1 MFEGLSNLEDMV
13 FQSNSI
19 EVLEPST
26 FIHLVSLRYL
36 DLQSNYIS
44 SLPKGVFKGLTNLDS
59 LHLGGNKIASIR
71 NSTFV
76 SLTNLTYL
84 DLSDN
89 PLVVIDAHAFRGLS
103 RLETLIISETQL
115 VNVDEG
121 AAFGTDNLLELTADD
136 PKLCCLFKPSEDCNT
151 PPNPFATCE
160 GLLRNTLLRT
170 CIWLIGISAL
180 VGNVLVI
187 AWRTYKRR
195 LDRENSVQMN
205 FITNLAL
212 ADFLMGMYM
221 IFIGSADAFFG
232 KDYYLQAATWRN
244 SFACKLS
251 GFVAMVSSEA
261 SVFLLVLIS
270 LDRFIC
276 IVFPFGKFRFRTR
289 SSRIALCFTWL
300 LAILLAIIPIIIGDR
315 ISGFYGYSD
324 VCIGLPLVTP
334 ATGFQGVWVESGDGE
349 TLDRHFLST
358 GNTGWA
364 YSTAVFIVLNLICFV
379 AVFVFYVAIFVYV
392 RKAAVSSGRKTE
404 RKSEIRMAMK
414 MAVIVGTD
422 FLCWMPVIIMGIL
435 SQSGS
440 AVIPVVTYVW
450 TIVFVLPINSSLNPY
465 LYTISTIIQ
474 QGGSRKSSI
483 GSHRH
488 SAISQRTS
496 LSGGN
501 SQAQECLKSTTQ
513 Q

>member
-1 MFEGLSNLEDMV
+1 MKQLLKYLTDV
-13 FQSNSI
+13 FSI
-19 EVLEPST
+19 
-26 FIHLVSLRYL
+26 
-36 DLQSNYIS
+36 
-44 SLPKGVFKGLTNLDS
+44 
-59 LHLGGNKIASIR
+59 SIYFY
-71 NSTFV
+71 T
-76 SLTNLTYL
+76 
-84 DLSDN
+84 
-89 PLVVIDAHAFRGLS
+89 S
-103 RLETLIISETQL
+103 R
-115 VNVDEG
+115 
-121 AAFGTDNLLELTADD
+121 TADD
-136 PKLCCLFKPSEDCNT
+136 PKLCCLFKPSVDCNT

-205 FITNLAL
+205 FITNLAV

-289 SSRIALCFTWL
+289 SSRIAICFAWL

-349 TLDRHFLST
+349 TLDHHFVST
-358 GNTGWA
+358 GNSGWA
-364 YSTAVFIVLNLICFV
+364 YSTAVFIGLNLICFV

-392 RKAAVSSGRKTE
+392 RKAAVSSGRKTQ
-404 RKSEIRMAMK
+404 RKDEIRMAMK